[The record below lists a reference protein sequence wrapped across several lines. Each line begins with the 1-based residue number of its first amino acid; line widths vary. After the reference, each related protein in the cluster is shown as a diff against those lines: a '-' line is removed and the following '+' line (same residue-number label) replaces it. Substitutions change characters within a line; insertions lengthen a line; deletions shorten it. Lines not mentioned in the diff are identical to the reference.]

1 MRWDMDKVDEPT
13 AYKLLASSVVPRPI
27 AWVVTLNQDGS
38 RNAAPFSFF
47 NVMGTEPPMLAI
59 GINWTPGGP
68 IKDSGRNILD
78 RGEFSVNLVSEDL
91 VRQMNIT
98 AVNAPAGVD
107 ELAMAG
113 LTTHPA
119 SHIAPPLIA
128 GAPVSMECRLHSSQ
142 SIGAAQ
148 MIMVGQVLAVHIAD
162 RFVRDADRA
171 HLDTPAM
178 GLVARG
184 YGAEYIRSNDR
195 FGLPRMNW
203 AEWQNTQP
211 PAPR

>member
-13 AYKLLASSVVPRPI
+13 AYKLLAATVVPRPI

-47 NVMGTEPPMLAI
+47 NVMGTEPPMLAF
-59 GINWTPGGP
+59 GINWTPGEE
-68 IKDSGRNILD
+68 IKDTGRNIMD
-78 RGEFSVNLVSEDL
+78 RAEFTINLVSETL

-98 AVNAPAGVD
+98 AVNAPSGVD
-107 ELAMAG
+107 ELTMAG
-113 LTTHPA
+113 IETRPA

-128 GAPVSMECRLHSSQ
+128 GAPVSMECRLHQ
-142 SIGAAQ
+142 TVPIGAAQ
-148 MIMVGQVLAVHIAD
+148 MIVIGRVLAVHID
-162 RFVRDADRA
+162 DQYVRDANRT

-178 GLVARG
+178 GLVARS

-195 FGLPRMNW
+195 FDLPRMNW
-203 AEWQNTQP
+203 EQWQATNS
-211 PAPR
+211 